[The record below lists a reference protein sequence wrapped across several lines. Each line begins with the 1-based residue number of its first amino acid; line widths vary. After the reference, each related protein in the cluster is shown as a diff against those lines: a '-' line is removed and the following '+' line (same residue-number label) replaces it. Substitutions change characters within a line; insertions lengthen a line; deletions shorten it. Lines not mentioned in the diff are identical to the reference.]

1 MIAVTPK
8 SLFIFNISRLD
19 AKLLALS
26 DLAVALNYVSH
37 IQVWEHN
44 FAPKEFLAVHL
55 EDFFSK

>member
-1 MIAVTPK
+1 MT
-8 SLFIFNISRLD
+8 IFKLNISRLD